1 MCPILR
7 IQGKLNPGNKGDFP
21 RLIQESLCSVRRTL
35 GIASKSHTCK
45 NQTRLFGLTVASGK
59 TLGVRTNASDKA

>member
-21 RLIQESLCSVRRTL
+21 RLIQESLRGVQRTL
-35 GIASKSHTCK
+35 GIASKSHTRK
-45 NQTRLFGLTVASGK
+45 TRPAYSG
-59 TLGVRTNASDKA
+59 